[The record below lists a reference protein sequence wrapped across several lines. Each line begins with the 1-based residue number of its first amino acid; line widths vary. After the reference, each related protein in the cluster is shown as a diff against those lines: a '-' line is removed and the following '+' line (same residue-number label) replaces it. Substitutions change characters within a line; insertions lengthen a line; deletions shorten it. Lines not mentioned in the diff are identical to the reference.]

1 MGSASAWLAQYKAG
15 KARMNK
21 QFLSGWLA
29 LARWQRYAYCLLCG
43 SLMTLIV
50 WLLWARPAS
59 ADAAAIA
66 SKKSEA
72 MRHYRN
78 ILRQTRQYG
87 ALSVIAADIAGLEAA
102 VRAVQMHPF
111 SLLELLDEAG
121 GELLLWQPEGHGG
134 SLTLLLSWEQVKNV
148 LLYLSERHAGIAL
161 RHFSLRREG
170 ERLRLQMTLEV
181 ADEI

>member
-1 MGSASAWLAQYKAG
+1 
-15 KARMNK
+15 
-21 QFLSGWLA
+21 
-29 LARWQRYAYCLLCG
+29 
-43 SLMTLIV
+43 MTFIV

-59 ADAAAIA
+59 AEAAVIA

-72 MRHYRN
+72 MRHYRS
-78 ILRQTRQYG
+78 ILPQTRQYG

-102 VRAVQMHPF
+102 AREAQRHAF
-111 SLLELLDEAG
+111 SLLGLLEQAG
-121 GELLLWQPEGHGG
+121 GELLLWQPDGHGG
-134 SLTLLLSWEQVKNV
+134 SLTLLLSWTQAKNV

-170 ERLRLQMTLEV
+170 EQLRLQMTLEV